1 MKRARAS
8 AASSPPPAPPEAA
21 PAVRPAP
28 PAAAGRD
35 RDRAPRRVLRE
46 RLARGI
52 YEREKARDPT
62 RSKRQSSWEELNA
75 GRRATRLNYADELL
89 TTLVGAL
96 GVDWSTVESLRA
108 CAGAAIEAGGRA
120 LEDEAAETRALA
132 EAIEA
137 LVPKPADHGRN
148 G

>member
-1 MKRARAS
+1 MTPN
-8 AASSPPPAPPEAA
+8 PP
-21 PAVRPAP
+21 RD
-28 PAAAGRD
+28 GRS
-35 RDRAPRRVLRE
+35 RERELRRTLRE

-96 GVDWSTVESLRA
+96 GITWSTVESLGA
-108 CAGAAIEAGGRA
+108 CARAAGASDGQAR
-120 LEDEAAETRALA
+120 EDEVAESQQLAALLA
-132 EAIEA
+132 A
-137 LVPKPADHGRN
+137 LVPKPARGSAPPGER
-148 G
+148 

>member
-1 MKRARAS
+1 MSPDSPAGPGARLR
-8 AASSPPPAPPEAA
+8 EL
-21 PAVRPAP
+21 
-28 PAAAGRD
+28 
-35 RDRAPRRVLRE
+35 RRTLRE

-96 GVDWSTVESLRA
+96 GASWSTVESLDA
-108 CAGAAIEAGGRA
+108 CARAAVAGGEPA
-120 LEDEAAETRALA
+120 GPQDVAETEELSEVLA
-132 EAIEA
+132 A
-137 LVPKPADHGRN
+137 LVPRPAGRDTRKS
-148 G
+148 